1 MKNNNKLRI
10 IPLGGMRE
18 VGKNITVL
26 EYRDDIILID
36 CGMTFPEQDM
46 PGIDVVIPDF
56 KYLEKKKDKIK
67 GLVITHG
74 HEDHIGA
81 IPYFLKKINVPIY
94 GTKLT
99 LGLLEN
105 KLKEHRLLSSTKLV
119 TVSHK
124 QKVRLGKFEVEW
136 VRVNHS
142 IPDAS
147 ALAINTPVGTL
158 VHTGDFK
165 IDFTPIDSEPIDL
178 NRLAEIGSK
187 GVLALFSESTNVLRE
202 GFSMSERKVGNTF
215 DRMFALMR
223 NNRIIIATFASNV
236 SRIQQIINTAE
247 KFNRKVVLSGRSMV
261 NVMGVAQRLG
271 YLKVK
276 PNTIVDIKD
285 MNKYNAKQI
294 VLITT
299 GSQGEPMSAMSR
311 IASGEHKKIQL
322 LKEDVII
329 LSSHPIPGNESA
341 VNNVINKLL
350 DKGVKVI
357 YESLS
362 EIHVSG
368 HAFQE
373 EHKLILN
380 IIKPKYF
387 IPIHGEVKHLQKH
400 AEVAQKMG
408 VHKNNIF
415 LLENGN
421 CLEMGH
427 DSAKITNSVPAGQV
441 LVDGL
446 GVGDVGNIVLRDRKH
461 LSEDGLII
469 VVLGMNRKDGKL
481 VAGPDIISRGFVY
494 VRESGDLMEDVKGA
508 VNRTLKNCETQNV
521 KDWSSI
527 KSAVREDLRSFLF
540 KKTRRNPMILPIIM
554 EL

>member
-1 MKNNNKLRI
+1 MRNSNKLRI

-18 VGKNITVL
+18 VGKNMTVL
-26 EYRDDIILID
+26 EYRDDIILVD
-36 CGMTFPEQDM
+36 CGMTFPENDM
-46 PGIDVVIPDF
+46 PGIDVIIPDF
-56 KYLEKKKDKIK
+56 KYLLRKKDKIR

-81 IPYFLKKINVPIY
+81 IPYFLREINVPIY

-105 KLKEHRLLSSTKLV
+105 KLKEHRLLNSTV
-119 TVSHK
+119 MNTVSYG
-124 QKVRLGKFEVEW
+124 QKVKLGKFEIEW
-136 VRVNHS
+136 IRVNHS
-142 IPDAS
+142 IPDAA
-147 ALAINTPVGTL
+147 ALAINTPIGMI
-158 VHTGDFK
+158 VHSGDFK
-165 IDFTPIDSEPIDL
+165 VDFTPIDSPPIDL
-178 NRLAEIGSK
+178 NRLAAIGDR

-202 GFSMSERKVGNTF
+202 GFSMSERKVGATF
-215 DRMFALMR
+215 DRMFSLMR

-236 SRIQQIINTAE
+236 YRIQQIIYAAE
-247 KFNRKVVLSGRSMV
+247 KYNRKVVLSGRSMV
-261 NVMGVAQRLG
+261 NVMGIAENLG

-276 PNTIVDIKD
+276 PNTFVDIKD

-329 LSSHPIPGNESA
+329 LSSHPIPGNENA
-341 VNNVINKLL
+341 VNTVINRLL
-350 DKGVKVI
+350 EKGVRVI

-368 HAFQE
+368 HAHQE
-373 EHKLILN
+373 EHKLLLSLL
-380 IIKPKYF
+380 KPKYF
-387 IPIHGEVKHLQKH
+387 IPIHGEIKHLLKH
-400 AEVAQKMG
+400 SEVAQKMG
-408 VHKNNIF
+408 INKNNVF
-415 LLENGN
+415 LLENGS
-421 CLEMGH
+421 CLEIGQ
-427 DSAKITNSVPAGQV
+427 DGANLGQSVAAGQT

-446 GVGDVGNIVLRDRKH
+446 GVGDVGNIVIRDRKH

-469 VVLGMNRKDGKL
+469 VVLGMNKKEGKL
-481 VAGPDIISRGFVY
+481 VSGPDIISRGFVY
-494 VRESGDLMEDVKGA
+494 VRESSDLMEEVKNV
-508 VNRTLKNCETQNV
+508 VNKSLQSCETQNV

-527 KSAVREDLRSFLF
+527 KSAVREDLRGFLF
-540 KKTRRNPMILPIIM
+540 RKTRRNPMILPIIM
-554 EL
+554 EI

>member
-1 MKNNNKLRI
+1 MRNNNKLRI

-18 VGKNITVL
+18 VGKNMTVI
-26 EYRDDIILID
+26 EYRDEIIVID
-36 CGMTFPEQDM
+36 CGMTFPENDM
-46 PGIDVVIPDF
+46 PGIDVIIPDF
-56 KYLEKKKDKIK
+56 KYLLKKKDKIK

-81 IPYFLKKINVPIY
+81 IPYFLKELNVPVY

-99 LGLLEN
+99 LALLEG
-105 KLKEHRLLSSTKLV
+105 KLKEHRLLNSTV
-119 TVSHK
+119 MNTVSYG

-142 IPDAS
+142 IPDAA
-147 ALAINTPVGTL
+147 ALAINTPIGTI
-158 VHTGDFK
+158 VHSGDFK
-165 IDFTPIDSEPIDL
+165 VDFTPIDSPPIDL
-178 NRLAEIGSK
+178 NRLAAIGDK

-215 DRMFALMR
+215 DRMFSLMR

-236 SRIQQIINTAE
+236 YRIQQIIYAAE

-261 NVMGVAQRLG
+261 NVMGIAQNLG

-285 MNKYNAKQI
+285 MHKFNAKQI
-294 VLITT
+294 CLITT

-329 LSSHPIPGNESA
+329 LSSHPIPGNENA
-341 VNNVINKLL
+341 VNTVINRLL
-350 DKGVKVI
+350 EKGVRVI

-368 HAFQE
+368 HAHQE
-373 EHKLILN
+373 EHKLLLSIL
-380 IIKPKYF
+380 KPKYF
-387 IPIHGEVKHLQKH
+387 IPVHGEIKHLLKH

-408 VHKNNIF
+408 VEKNNIF
-415 LLENGN
+415 LLDNGS
-421 CLEMGH
+421 CLEIGQ
-427 DSAKITNSVPAGQV
+427 DSARMAQSVPAGQT

-446 GVGDVGNIVLRDRKH
+446 GVGDVGNIVIRDRKH

-469 VVLGMNRKDGKL
+469 VVLGMNKKEGKL
-481 VAGPDIISRGFVY
+481 VSGPDIISRGFVY
-494 VRESGDLMEDVKGA
+494 VRESTDLMDEVKEV
-508 VNRTLKNCETQNV
+508 VNKSLATCDKDNV

-540 KKTRRNPMILPIIM
+540 RKTRRNPMILPIIM
-554 EL
+554 EV